1 MTTSFQIKRS
11 IIATTCAAALL
22 AGCAQPPRN
31 ADVFGSGS
39 RMTPET
45 VVYGVVRAVEPILIR
60 RGTADAMLGGTGG
73 AVGGGGIG
81 AIFGGIKG
89 AVIGALAG
97 GALGA
102 AIGIQKTVPGVLV
115 TVAFSNSVQ
124 AFPQPLAKHEK
135 PFYVGESV
143 QVLEGRRFDRV
154 MPR

>member
-1 MTTSFQIKRS
+1 MTSLQIKKS
-11 IIATTCAAALL
+11 FVATACAAALL

-31 ADVFGSGS
+31 TDTFGSGS
-39 RMTPET
+39 RMAPET
-45 VVYGVVRAVEPILIR
+45 VVYGVVRAVKPIRIR

-81 AIFGGIKG
+81 AIFGGVKG
-89 AVIGALAG
+89 AIVGALAG

-102 AIGIQKTVPGVLV
+102 AIGIQQTVPGVLV

-124 AFPQPLAKHEK
+124 AFPQPLAKKEK
-135 PFYVGESV
+135 PFYVGEMV
-143 QVLEGRRFDRV
+143 EVLEGRRFDRV